1 MKKTINFCGNCP
13 FVYSDYDDFAVGD
26 STVDI
31 CTLARFLNLENDIIS
46 VHNEMGYNDNSDTPE
61 WCPLK
66 KEDYSFSFKEFSEER
81 QKEIDSATSELKELM
96 KIEEQLEDDDVELY
110 DKMLKLN
117 KKLIVLCE
125 NEEKEE
131 SLEELNEEIQK
142 QLDTLAKETIKL
154 SDTFKNLGNEN
165 L

>member
-13 FVYSDYDDFAVGD
+13 FVYSHYDDFAVGD
-26 STVDI
+26 STLDI
-31 CTLARFLNLENDIIS
+31 CTLARFLNLKEDIIS
-46 VHNEMGYNDNSDTPE
+46 VHNEMGYGGNSDTPD

-66 KEDYSFSFKEFSEER
+66 KEDFTFTFNNFSSER
-81 QKEIDSATSELKELM
+81 QKEIESVSFELTELM
-96 KIEEQLEDDDVELY
+96 KIEEKLEEDDEELY
-110 DKMLKLN
+110 AKIQDLNNKLCN
-117 KKLIVLCE
+117 LYE

-142 QLDTLAKETIKL
+142 QLNTLAQETIKL
-154 SDTFKNLGNEN
+154 QDTFKNLGNEN